1 MLAQT
6 IPAFDDV
13 EHGGR
18 LRLPNNAPPMKTAA
32 RSVAGRLKPA
42 TLLRGAGV
50 LVRAQQVVG
59 EAHAQER
66 TLGDI
71 KVLHAEALG
80 LKVIFEFLYSL
91 LAAGA
96 LVVVTPEPG
105 TVALPIGDEN
115 PENVATHIDEPTSD
129 RAFVFTD
136 ALTDGEKF
144 ARG

>member
-1 MLAQT
+1 MKSTGA
-6 IPAFDDV
+6 
-13 EHGGR
+13 R
-18 LRLPNNAPPMKTAA
+18 LRLTNNAPLMKTAT

-50 LVRAQQVVG
+50 LVKAQQAVG
-59 EAHAQER
+59 AAQAQER
-66 TLGDI
+66 TLGGI

-80 LKVIFEFLYSL
+80 LKVIFEFLEIL
-91 LAAGA
+91 IAAGA

-105 TVALPIGDEN
+105 TIALPIGDEN
-115 PENVATHIDEPTSD
+115 PESVAIHIDEPTTD
-129 RAFVFTD
+129 CAFVFTD